1 MPTTKETKTKGTTSN
16 FNNERKM
23 LPRAS
28 MKSLK
33 KIIGKDKLS
42 EEKLLKKLPKSTP
55 KAIPIKIFDV
65 KDI

>member
-1 MPTTKETKTKGTTSN
+1 
-16 FNNERKM
+16 M

-42 EEKLLKKLPKSTP
+42 EEKLLEKLPKRTP